1 MEVIEIL
8 SESTG
13 LTLRQRWANVFV
25 FLISA
30 LMLLFGLNLRNQVL
44 TASTYYE
51 SFEAGIRAFY
61 PENWLI
67 DSSGNYVFRV
77 RDMSRTGYKT
87 TFQVAV
93 QPVGPD
99 AQERNLADRLTLDRL
114 QTFTDYRVQPLVP
127 YLLVSGIEAQAMS
140 YTFVTTDASPFLQ
153 GVPTV
158 VQGLDILVIR
168 GGQAVIISYRADADN
183 FDEELMRFERFL
195 QDLEF

>member
-1 MEVIEIL
+1 MEAIEIIN
-8 SESTG
+8 ESRG

-25 FLISA
+25 FLISI
-30 LMLLFGLNLRNQVL
+30 LMLLFGFNLRNQVA
-44 TASTYYE
+44 TATTYYE

-67 DSSGNYVFRV
+67 DRSGNYVFRV
-77 RDMSRTGYKT
+77 RDMSRAGYKT

-114 QTFTDYRVQPLVP
+114 QTFTDYRVQALVP
-127 YLLVSGIEAQAMS
+127 YLLPNGIEAQAMS
-140 YTFVTTDASPFLQ
+140 YTFVATEASPFLQ

-158 VQGLDILVIR
+158 VRGLDILTIR
-168 GGQAVIISYRADADN
+168 GGQAVIISYRADARN
-183 FDEELMRFERFL
+183 FEDELVRFERFL

>member
-1 MEVIEIL
+1 MEFIGII
-8 SESTG
+8 SESEG

-25 FLISA
+25 FLISI
-30 LMLLFGLNLRNQVL
+30 LMLLFGLNLRNQVA
-44 TASTYYE
+44 TATTYYE

-67 DSSGNYVFRV
+67 DNSGDYVFRV

-93 QPVGPD
+93 RPVGPD

-127 YLLVSGIEAQAMS
+127 YLLPNGIEAQAMS
-140 YTFVTTDASPFLQ
+140 YTFVATEASPFLQ

-158 VQGLDILVIR
+158 VRGLDILAIR
-168 GGQAVIISYRADADN
+168 GGQAVIISYRADEQN
-183 FDEELMRFERFL
+183 FEDEFARFERFL
-195 QDLEF
+195 QNLEF

>member
-1 MEVIEIL
+1 MEFIEII
-8 SESTG
+8 SESEG

-25 FLISA
+25 ILVSV
-30 LMLLFGLNLRNQVL
+30 LMLLFGFNFRNQVL
-44 TASTYYE
+44 TATSYYE

-67 DSSGNYVFRV
+67 DTSGDYVFRV

-93 QPVGPD
+93 LPIGPD
-99 AQERNLADRLTLDRL
+99 AEERNLADRLTLDRL
-114 QTFTDYRVQPLVP
+114 QTFTDYRVQPLVDYILP
-127 YLLVSGIEAQAMS
+127 NSFEAQAMA
-140 YTFVTTDASPFLQ
+140 YTFAATEASPFLE

-158 VQGLDILVIR
+158 VRGLDILAIR
-168 GGQAVIISYRADADN
+168 GGQAVIISYRADAQN
-183 FDEELMRFERFL
+183 FDEELNRFERFL